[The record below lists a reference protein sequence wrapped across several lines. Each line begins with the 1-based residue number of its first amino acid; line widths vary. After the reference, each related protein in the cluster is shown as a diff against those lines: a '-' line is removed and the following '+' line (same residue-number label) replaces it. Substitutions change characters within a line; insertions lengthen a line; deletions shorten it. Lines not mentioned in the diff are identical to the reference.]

1 MKLTLDILSTLA
13 AVELL
18 ASLIILPALALVS
31 RR

>member
-18 ASLIILPALALVS
+18 AILIILPDLALVS